1 MYWMYFPERD
11 RMTSSE
17 KTILAIICILSILE
31 LIMGG
36 LGFLEEYYHVVVVIL
51 LIFGILC
58 AVKKIHIYRRKKKG
72 KEGKRCNHRCK
83 HS

>member
-1 MYWMYFPERD
+1 MYFPERD

-17 KTILAIICILSILE
+17 KTILVIICILSILE

-36 LGFLEEYYHVVVVIL
+36 LGVLEEYYHVVVVIL
-51 LIFGILC
+51 LIFGILY
-58 AVKKIHIYRRKKKG
+58 AVKKSHIYRRKKKE
-72 KEGKRCNHRCK
+72 KEDKRCNHRCK

>member
-1 MYWMYFPERD
+1 MYFPERD

-17 KTILAIICILSILE
+17 KTILVIICILSILE

-36 LGFLEEYYHVVVVIL
+36 LGVLEEYYHVVVVIL
-51 LIFGILC
+51 LIFGILY
-58 AVKKIHIYRRKKKG
+58 AVKKSHIYRRKKKG
-72 KEGKRCNHRCK
+72 KEDKRCK